1 MSTCISG
8 AVEDKL
14 FVASLNKQATAKEIE
29 ELNAF
34 LSFGCRPT
42 ANLEEPRNGRMP
54 SDAWHSMNTQSLGPP
69 PQVCT

>member
-29 ELNAF
+29 EVGF
-34 LSFGCRPT
+34 SIIY
-42 ANLEEPRNGRMP
+42 
-54 SDAWHSMNTQSLGPP
+54 
-69 PQVCT
+69 